1 MKSLSL
7 CFLVFPC
14 GFPSFNVKNHHWGSL
29 TWWSGN
35 MPFLGTKWPPT
46 NGLMIG
52 FYTGSCQWD
61 DEDPLESQS
70 QYFLSRESPKLSL
83 RCPGWLAYPN
93 HPQPPRSEK
102 SINSRVILAS
112 YKSLQ
117 FTFTVIKTSAT
128 WSAICHLLR
137 CRCSDLE
144 WWLPWLK
151 NYTWSTLYSKT
162 EKENHWNWE
171 DCWCFE
177 SESQGDWIV
186 TGIHWHCDRIPALL
200 RLLSALSRL
209 VQVK

>member
-7 CFLVFPC
+7 CFLVVSHLLMSKITIGVHSLDDLAIYLSWEPNDPPPM
-14 GFPSFNVKNHHWGSL
+14 GWWLDSILAPVSGMTRTHWNPKAS
-29 TWWSGN
+29 
-35 MPFLGTKWPPT
+35 
-46 NGLMIG
+46 I
-52 FYTGSCQWD
+52 
-61 DEDPLESQS
+61 
-70 QYFLSRESPKLSL
+70 FLSRESPKLSL

-162 EKENHWNWE
+162 KKENHWNWE

-209 VQVK
+209 DQVK